1 MKRFVAVVAA
11 SGALVGAGAA
21 VASVAFAEASPAL
34 ADGPGVVCSA
44 PQSGNSNPSG
54 FPFPGARAN
63 SFPLTGV
70 HPGNSS
76 GSNAP
81 VVIACGPGQP

>member
-1 MKRFVAVVAA
+1 MKRFVAIVAA

-21 VASVAFAEASPAL
+21 VAPVAFADASAAL

-44 PQSGNSNPSG
+44 PQSGNSNPALS
-54 FPFPGARAN
+54 FPGAPAH

-70 HPGNSS
+70 YPGKSS

-81 VVIACGPGQP
+81 LVIACGPGQR